1 MITLLDLNPFALIVL
16 PSALIYLGGIG
27 LMLFA
32 RRMGRSRDG
41 GYATENEQAQTPSRL
56 SRNCRV
62 QFVKHGEEA
71 SVREISEQV
80 QAAEPPMRQD
90 DRPDLDIHFYNRAN

>member
-1 MITLLDLNPFALIVL
+1 MIELPSLTDKALIVL

-32 RRMGRSRDG
+32 RRMGRFRDG
-41 GYATENEQAQTPSRL
+41 EYATENEQAQTPSRL

>member
-41 GYATENEQAQTPSRL
+41 GYATENEQAQTL
-56 SRNCRV
+56 SRASHSCRV
-62 QFVKHGEEA
+62 EFVKHGEDA

>member
-1 MITLLDLNPFALIVL
+1 MIELPSLTDKALIVL
-16 PSALIYLGGIG
+16 PGALIYLGGIG

-32 RRMGRSRDG
+32 RRMGRSQDG
-41 GYATENEQAQTPSRL
+41 EYVTEDEQAKTPSRV

-62 QFVKHGEEA
+62 EFVKHGEDA

-80 QAAEPPMRQD
+80 QTAEPPMRQD

>member
-1 MITLLDLNPFALIVL
+1 MIELIVL

-27 LMLFA
+27 LWLFIPW
-32 RRMGRSRDG
+32 MGRLRDG
-41 GYATENEQAQTPSRL
+41 EYVAEDEQAQTLSRL
-56 SRNCRV
+56 SLRRV
-62 QFVKHGEEA
+62 QFVTRGEEA

-80 QAAEPPMRQD
+80 QAAEPPMKQD